1 MSLQHEARAGVFL
14 VAQFHVGVVGIVSV
28 VFGEQLVYSAQSVSS
43 GEEYL

>member
-28 VFGEQLVYSAQSVSS
+28 VVCEQLYSAHAASL